1 MLQLKYG
8 RSRNVTIACH
18 KFKNRPVYER
28 CGKCIRSLFKEYQD
42 ALSENECS
50 IGFPNFHDIV
60 KLLTLRGESKSGLS
74 TYYIIL
80 SWQECF
86 AHILDR
92 IGQMDLNASSSIDII
107 GSSKSMNKE

>member
-8 RSRNVTIACH
+8 RLRNVTIACH

-28 CGKCIRSLFKEYQD
+28 CGKCIQSLFKEYQD
-42 ALSENECS
+42 ALPENECS

-74 TYYIIL
+74 TYYIN
-80 SWQECF
+80 SVMARMFC
-86 AHILDR
+86 
-92 IGQMDLNASSSIDII
+92 SYS
-107 GSSKSMNKE
+107 